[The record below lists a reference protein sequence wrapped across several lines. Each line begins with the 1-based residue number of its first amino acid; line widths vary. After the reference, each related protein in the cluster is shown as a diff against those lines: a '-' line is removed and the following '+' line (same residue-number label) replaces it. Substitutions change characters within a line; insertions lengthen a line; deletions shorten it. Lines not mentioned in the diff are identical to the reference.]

1 MADARIPQNEKDAV
15 KNYKNVEN
23 LLCKWDLLN
32 PAQEKLSPEDIDKKL
47 RKGEYKKD
55 KKDDIISKLNTA
67 IDEAKEATRLFEAR
81 TGGNQRG
88 DGSHRYRVILYQA
101 LVANSKDW

>member
-1 MADARIPQNEKDAV
+1 MVDICPVLAD
-15 KNYKNVEN
+15 N
-23 LLCKWDLLN
+23 LVSRGYWVTLVGEA
-32 PAQEKLSPEDIDKKL
+32 PADIDKKL